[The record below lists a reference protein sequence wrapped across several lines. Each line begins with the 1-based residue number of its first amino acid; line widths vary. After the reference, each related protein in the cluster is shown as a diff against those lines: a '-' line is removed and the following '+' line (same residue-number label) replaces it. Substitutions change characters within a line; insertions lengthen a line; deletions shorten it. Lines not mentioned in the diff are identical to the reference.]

1 MANPLAIALALY
13 GGYKGYKAG
22 KRSGGGLKSILGA
35 ITGATLGYYGGQGI
49 GSALGMQNVAG
60 TQAFTNTMMSPFQN
74 MSAVQTARN
83 YTTNPLTAAEIDA
96 MPLYDASEPIAA
108 AQNPFASAS
117 AGGGGGGFMDSI
129 TGFAKKNPGATLGA
143 VTGIGALASGMFQP
157 EPYKRAL
164 FTYNLN
170 YPDLYRNRS
179 FYVQDPTT
187 GQTVKQDQLAYIPEE
202 NVGTTERFGPYA
214 MDVKTMHTG
223 GLVDLVQKFNAGGM
237 PTKMTH
243 DENDINNYKRV
254 NGAIM
259 DHTSGANKDED
270 TVLAQLA
277 DGEFVTRTD
286 GILGAGILN
295 GADPTNMKE
304 MRKKGA
310 DFFYEQQAKMKRL
323 YDLFHG
329 KKKTIN

>member
-22 KRSGGGLKSILGA
+22 KQRGGGLGGILGA
-35 ITGATLGYYGGQGI
+35 VTGATMGYYGGQGI

-60 TQAFTNTMMSPFQN
+60 TQAFTNTMMSPFRS
-74 MSAVQTARN
+74 MSPSITAR
-83 YTTNPLTAAEIDA
+83 TASGVVDPGLATESIYSNTGLPQIADA
-96 MPLYDASEPIAA
+96 KAA
-108 AQNPFASAS
+108 GLDKVP
-117 AGGGGGGFMDSI
+117 GTGGFMDSI
-129 TGFAKKNPGATLGA
+129 TGFAKKYPGATLGA
-143 VTGIGALASGMFQP
+143 ATGLGALASGMFKP

-187 GQTVKQDQLAYIPEE
+187 GQTVKQDQLDYIPEE

-214 MDVKTMHTG
+214 MDVKTMNTG
-223 GLVDLVQKFNAGGM
+223 GLVDVVQKFNAGGM

-243 DENDINNYKRV
+243 DEKDVMNYKRV
-254 NGAIM
+254 NGSIM

-295 GADPTNMKE
+295 GANPNNMKE

-329 KKKTIN
+329 KKKTVN

>member
-22 KRSGGGLKSILGA
+22 KQRGGGLGGIIGGILGA
-35 ITGATLGYYGGQGI
+35 AGGYYGGQGI
-49 GSALGMQNVAG
+49 GSALNMQNVAG
-60 TQAFTNTMMSPFQN
+60 TQGFTNAMMTPFTSGQAAT
-74 MSAVQTARN
+74 SAM
-83 YTTNPLTAAEIDA
+83 AADPNQLSLAQIGAEQQ
-96 MPLYDASEPIAA
+96 AA
-108 AQNPFASAS
+108 ANL
-117 AGGGGGGFMDSI
+117 GGSQGILGSVGQ
-129 TGFAKKNPGATLGA
+129 FAKKYPGATLGA
-143 VTGIGALASGMFQP
+143 AVGLGSLASGMFQP

-179 FYVQDPTT
+179 FYVQDPNT

-214 MDVKTMHTG
+214 MDVKTMYTG
-223 GLVDLVQKFNAGGM
+223 GLVDIVQKFNAGGM

-243 DENDINNYKRV
+243 DEKDVNNYKRV

-295 GADPTNMKE
+295 GANPNDMKE

>member
-22 KRSGGGLKSILGA
+22 KQRGGGLGGIIGGILGA
-35 ITGATLGYYGGQGI
+35 AGGYYGGQYVG
-49 GSALGMQNVAG
+49 GKMGLSNVAG
-60 TQAFTNTMMSPFQN
+60 TQGFTNAMMTPFT
-74 MSAVQTARN
+74 SAQ
-83 YTTNPLTAAEIDA
+83 AATSANTLIPGSAAD
-96 MPLYDASEPIAA
+96 YA
-108 AQNPFASAS
+108 AQMEFASPSNQVFNTAT
-117 AGGGGGGFMDSI
+117 GGGSQGILGSVGQ
-129 TGFAKKNPGATLGA
+129 FAKKYPGATLGA
-143 VTGIGALASGMFQP
+143 AVGLGSLASGMFQP

-179 FYVQDPTT
+179 FYVQDPNT
-187 GQTVKQDQLAYIPEE
+187 GQAVKQDQLDYIPEE

-214 MDVKTMHTG
+214 MDVKKMYTG
-223 GLVDLVQKFNAGGM
+223 GLVDIVQKFNAGGM

-243 DENDINNYKRV
+243 DEKDVNNYKRV

-295 GADPTNMKE
+295 GANPNDMKE

-329 KKKTIN
+329 KKKTVN